1 MRLLLLTR
9 YGALGASSR
18 MRTFQ
23 YLPWLES
30 ASWAYD
36 VAPLFSDEKLARRYR
51 LGTYGLSAA
60 LDAYFSRINRMFHR
74 HRYDLIWVEKE
85 ALPWLPVSVE
95 RWLLGGVPYVL
106 DYDDAV
112 FHNYDL
118 HRVALVRQL
127 FGRRLD
133 KLMAGASLVVAGN
146 RYLAKRAANAGAV
159 RVEIIPTVIDLLRY
173 RALARSAVE
182 VPRIV
187 WIGSPSTV
195 RYLQLVRDPL
205 AALSKEVSFTLRV
218 IGGESFEIPG
228 VKVETLPWS
237 AETEAAAIEECD
249 IGIMPLEDSPWE
261 KGKCA
266 YKLIQYMACGL
277 PTVASPVG
285 ANVDVV
291 IDGETGY
298 LANDAATWV
307 QQLKRLLLDPDLRMR
322 MGACGRA
329 RVEQHYCIQRT
340 APRLIKLLSDV
351 VQTSR

>member
-1 MRLLLLTR
+1 MKVLVLTR
-9 YGALGASSR
+9 YGSMGASSR
-18 MRTFQ
+18 MRTLQ

-30 ASWAYD
+30 ASWTYD
-36 VAPLFSDEKLARRYR
+36 AAPFFTDRKLKERYR
-51 LGTYGLSAA
+51 TGSYEFAA
-60 LDAYFSRINRMFHR
+60 VCGAYFHRIVRMTR
-74 HRYDLIWVEKE
+74 RDRYDLIWIEKE

-118 HRVALVRQL
+118 HRIAFVRQL

-146 RYLAKRAANAGAV
+146 RYLAKRAVGAGAV
-159 RVEIIPTVIDLLRY
+159 RVEIVPTVIDLLRY
-173 RALARSAVE
+173 RALARSPVA

-237 AETEAAAIEECD
+237 AETEAAAIQECD

-329 RVEQHYCIQRT
+329 RVEQHYCIQQT

>member
-1 MRLLLLTR
+1 MRLLVLTR
-9 YGALGASSR
+9 YGSMGASSR
-18 MRTFQ
+18 MRTLQ

-30 ASWAYD
+30 ASWSYD
-36 VAPLFSDEKLARRYR
+36 VAPFFTDEKLKGRYR
-51 LGTYGLSAA
+51 TGSYEFPAIFG
-60 LDAYFSRINRMFHR
+60 AYFHRIVRMTRR
-74 HRYDLIWVEKE
+74 HRYDLIWIEKE

-118 HRVALVRQL
+118 HSINLVRQV

-146 RYLAKRAANAGAV
+146 RYLAKRAADGGAV

-173 RALARSAVE
+173 RALARSPVE
-182 VPRIV
+182 APRIV

-195 RYLQLVRDPL
+195 RYLQLVRAPL
-205 AALSKEVSFTLRV
+205 EALSKEVSFTLRV
-218 IGGESFEIPG
+218 IGGGAFEIPG
-228 VKVETLPWS
+228 VKVEILPWS
-237 AETEAAAIEECD
+237 AETEAAAIGECE

-329 RVEQHYCIQRT
+329 RVEQHYCIQQT
-340 APRLIKLLSDV
+340 APRLIKLLSEV
-351 VQTSR
+351 VQASR